1 MKNNTYRHLIAALL
15 SCFVQLPVYQASAQ
29 QSRAAFLEEV
39 AKPVIEKGWIDFRE
53 NNSLNAQTLFTENG
67 ARFGL
72 TPNDEMRQFRIQTD
86 EYGFTH
92 FRYQQYHKGIKIIG
106 AETILHHNGM
116 YLKSMNGYI
125 AEQLNLE
132 VQPTISEER
141 GLQLSKEFMN
151 AEIYV
156 YEHPDIAA
164 AISKMSNGQKDFGKP
179 KGELVICR
187 KNWKQP
193 FTESNLSL
201 AYCYRMIVLPFDK
214 SADVYI
220 DALTGTVLKS
230 MPLATNCNA
239 NTGNTTWYGNKTFNA
254 GYYGWPNNAWLLE
267 SHCAGEAPM
276 RSLRGDPIVPYNYGD
291 ADGSWTDANGVNGY
305 NQRAG
310 VTTYYG
316 IHKAYE
322 YYRTFHNRFSYDY
335 ANGQLDCFSEITGG
349 LWLSNAENASWNTVT
364 HHMSFG
370 ADNSSSP
377 TDDWNTIDI
386 VGHELTHGV
395 HQWSIGSNY
404 SDEPGALDESF
415 ADIFGECIE
424 TFTKGTA
431 LPDWLIGNDRGAI
444 RSMQSPND
452 FSCPDT
458 YYGTFWFDVADP
470 TDNGGVHTNSGI
482 QNHWFYLTV
491 MGGSGINDNGN
502 SFSVSGIGL
511 NAARNI
517 TYRNM
522 EVYLNTSSGFVD
534 AREGSLRAA
543 EDLYGWCSNEMLQV
557 AKAWYAVGVSI
568 YSPEWDYIVPC
579 GNVPAGFT
587 YRGINSLKTN
597 ATCATTIL
605 TGETAMFTSGQ
616 AGITLYPGFTATSG
630 STFTAMI
637 DNACNEVVYAA
648 RTVPTSIS
656 DNEVPDPTSKHQ
668 LASQFIL
675 SPNPANDKIHV
686 LFETGASGSNPKCS
700 VSDISGRVYDMI
712 PLHIQSTENKIQFEI
727 DVSKLAPGIYFLVT
741 EISGESKTSKFIIAR

>member
-187 KNWKQP
+187 KNWNEP

-201 AYCYRMIVLPFDK
+201 AYCYRMIILPFNK

-267 SHCAGEAPM
+267 SHCAGEATM
-276 RSLRGDPIVPYNYGD
+276 RSLRGDPLVLYNYGD
-291 ADGSWTDANGVNGY
+291 ADGSWTDADGVNGY

-310 VTTYYG
+310 VTTYYS
-316 IHKAYE
+316 IHKAYD
-322 YYRTFHNRFSYDY
+322 YYKNYHGRLSYDNS
-335 ANGQLDCFSEITGG
+335 NGQLDCFSEITGG
-349 LWLSNAENASWNTVT
+349 LWLSDAENASWNTVT
-364 HHMSFG
+364 HHLSFG

-377 TDDWNTIDI
+377 TDDWNTLDI
-386 VGHELTHGV
+386 VGHEMTHGV
-395 HQWSIGSNY
+395 HQWCIGNNY
-404 SDEPGALDESF
+404 SGEPGALDESF

-424 TFTKGTA
+424 AYAKGTA
-431 LPDWLIGNDRGAI
+431 LPDWSIGNDRGAI
-444 RSMQSPND
+444 RSMLSPNI
-452 FSCPDT
+452 FYCPDT
-458 YYGTFWFDVADP
+458 YYGDMWIDP
-470 TDNGGVHTNSGI
+470 SDPFDNGGVHFNSGI
-482 QNHWFYLTV
+482 QNYWFYLLV
-491 MGGSGINDNGN
+491 MGGSDTNDNGDA
-502 SFSVSGIGL
+502 FSVTGIGL

-517 TYRNM
+517 AYRNM
-522 EVYLNTSSGFVD
+522 DVYLVSSSGFID

-543 EDLYGWCSNEMLQV
+543 QDLFGWCSNEMLQV

-568 YSPEWDYIVPC
+568 YSPDWNYIVPC
-579 GNVPAGFT
+579 GNVPVGMT

-605 TGETAMFTSGQ
+605 TGQNAIFTSGQ
-616 AGITLYPGFTATSG
+616 AGITFYPGFTATSG
-630 STFTAMI
+630 CAFTATI
-637 DNACNEVVYAA
+637 DNTCNEAA
-648 RTVPTSIS
+648 YNLRTAA
-656 DNEVPDPTSKHQ
+656 NENTPIENEDAGRVSSNDPM
-668 LASQFIL
+668 LVF
-675 SPNPANDKIHV
+675 PNPADDKLSV
-686 LFETGASGSNPKCS
+686 SFETSENENQMKCS
-700 VSDISGRVYDMI
+700 VTDISGKVYMVQPLRYKTSGSRV
-712 PLHIQSTENKIQFEI
+712 QFDI
-727 DVSKLAPGIYFLVT
+727 DISWLAPGIYMLAA
-741 EISGESKTSKFIIAR
+741 EKDGERRSSKFIITR